1 MYQAIINVK
10 PLPEYKLV
18 ITFKNN
24 EIKLLD
30 MNPFL
35 EKGIFSELKDVTLFK
50 TVHVSFDSIEWNNQA
65 DLDPEFIYEESVP
78 YIN

>member
-1 MYQAIINVK
+1 MYQPIINVK

-18 ITFKNN
+18 ITFKNS

>member
-10 PLPEYKLV
+10 PLPEYKLL

-24 EIKLLD
+24 EIKILD
-30 MNPFL
+30 MKPYL
-35 EKGIFSELKDVTLFK
+35 EKGIFSELKDVALFK
-50 TVHVSFDSIEWNNQA
+50 TVHISFDSIEWNNQA

-78 YIN
+78 YII